1 MSSMTEPTSLRSEIL
16 TLMDRGLAP
25 LDDVAFN
32 DLALRVFRFQFEHS
46 GAYRKY
52 CERRKVDAGAITN
65 WLQVPAVPTAAFKV
79 AALFAGDARAAQAVF
94 RTSGTTRGPEQRGE
108 HYVLDTEL
116 YERSLLPTFEHFV
129 LAEAESMSMVAL
141 VPPWQQGSDSSL
153 SYMVSTVVREL
164 GAADSWFAVDQ
175 HGLKYERLRDYL
187 IQQQQAAQPVCLIG
201 TSLAFVHWF
210 DALRKENKSFE
221 LPAASRI
228 MDTGGFKGTERA
240 ITSAQLRDMYTSYL
254 GVPAQRAVNE
264 YGMTEMLSQF
274 YDAHQRNARLMSIKQ
289 GPPWVRSAI
298 VHPETLEPLR
308 NDETGLLRHFDLA
321 NLFSVSALQTE
332 DLARASA
339 DGFELL
345 GRAAGATPR
354 GCSIA
359 MDMFLSATRA

>member
-1 MSSMTEPTSLRSEIL
+1 MSSMMEPASLRSEIL
-16 TLMDRGLAP
+16 TLMQRGVAP

-32 DLALRVFRFQFEHS
+32 HLALRVFRFQFEHNS
-46 GAYRKY
+46 AYRKY
-52 CERRKVDAGAITN
+52 CERRTVDPQNITT
-65 WLQVPAVPTAAFKV
+65 WLDVPAVPTAAFK
-79 AALFAGDARAAQAVF
+79 AAPLLAGDAEEAQVIF

-129 LAEAESMSMVAL
+129 LADAARMSMVAL

-153 SYMVSTVVREL
+153 SYMVTTLMRQL
-164 GAADSWFAVDQ
+164 GTADSWFALD
-175 HGLKYERLRDYL
+175 HDGLKYERLRDYL
-187 IQQQQAAQPVCLIG
+187 VQQKRAEQPVCLIG
-201 TSLAFVHWF
+201 TSLAFLHWL
-210 DALRKENKSFE
+210 DALRKENKTFQ

-228 MDTGGFKGTERA
+228 MDTGGFKGKERA
-240 ITSAQLRDMYTSYL
+240 ITSAQLRDMYKSYL
-254 GVPAQRAVNE
+254 GVPAHRAVNE

-274 YDAHQRNARLMSIKQ
+274 YDAHLRNPHLISIKQ
-289 GPPWVRSAI
+289 GPPWVRSVV

-308 NDETGLLRHFDLA
+308 SDETGLLRHFDLA

-345 GRAAGATPR
+345 GRVAGATPR